1 MSDKKKQSA
10 PNRKSASNNWIVPAV
25 MALVVAGIFVWVREQ
40 PLQTPPAES
49 SSAEAPAAAEPFASM
64 VPEVSGDTVP
74 SYFAS
79 AEAAK
84 PYPATLLP
92 AQFPNPVVAHAYRV
106 AQEMPGVLAQQP
118 CYCFCYKT
126 AGHRG
131 LLDCY
136 ADLHGSSCS
145 VCVQEALLTEKLTKE
160 GLSPS
165 QVREA
170 IIRGDWRT
178 VELN

>member
-1 MSDKKKQSA
+1 MSKQSKQQ
-10 PNRKSASNNWIVPAV
+10 PVKKNSNTWIVPAV
-25 MALVVAGIFVWVREQ
+25 MAVFVAGIIYWGMNQ
-40 PLQTPPAES
+40 S
-49 SSAEAPAAAEPFASM
+49 DAPAPQPSASAPASVPAAGPVASM
-64 VPEVSGDTVP
+64 VPEVTGGPIP

-79 AEAAK
+79 AEAAQ
-84 PYPATLLP
+84 PYPTTLP
-92 AQFPNPVVAHAYRV
+92 PEQFPNPVIQHAYRV
-106 AQEMPGVLAQQP
+106 AKLIPGVLAQEP
-118 CYCFCYKT
+118 CYCHCDQT

-145 VCVQEALLTEKLTKE
+145 VCVQEALLTEKLSKE
-160 GLSPS
+160 GRNPS
-165 QVREA
+165 QIREA